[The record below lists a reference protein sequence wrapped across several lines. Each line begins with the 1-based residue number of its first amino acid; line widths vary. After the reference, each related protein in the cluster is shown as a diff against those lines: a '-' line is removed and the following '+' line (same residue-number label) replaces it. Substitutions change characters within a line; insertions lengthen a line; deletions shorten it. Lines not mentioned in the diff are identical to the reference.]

1 MFAVRVAQ
9 PLPLEVE
16 PPHADL
22 FAERRLAIAQ
32 LRLAVLPP
40 IEVVVER
47 VERALGE
54 GARDGELRA
63 TGRRLA
69 FVDRREVGRAD
80 WLRGEWRESEHDRR
94 YAREEQL
101 PSKEGPWA
109 PDEDGEANGGRRE
122 HPGHVIGVSEAE
134 EI

>member
-1 MFAVRVAQ
+1 MFAVSVAQ

-32 LRLAVLPP
+32 LRLAVLSA
-40 IEVVVER
+40 IEVVVES

-69 FVDRREVGRAD
+69 FIDRREVRRAD
-80 WLRGEWRESEHDRR
+80 GLRGERRESEHDRG
-94 YAREEQL
+94 YAREEQV
-101 PSKEGPWA
+101 P
-109 PDEDGEANGGRRE
+109 
-122 HPGHVIGVSEAE
+122 AE
-134 EI
+134 ERPRTPHEDR